1 MPGPGMR
8 FLPTRLVQR
17 LLILLLLLITALPAR
32 TVGVGTPQHP
42 LPQSSEAL
50 AARSPWSQPQSYPLG
65 LRPRTDLYRPSAEWI
80 GRLILPSSAEL
91 AAADAP
97 DDDWVW
103 IELEQAPA
111 DQEKWIGRRLRLR
124 WADQPQLV
132 RLVRLV
138 STDIRFGE
146 GARRAAARFNV
157 VPSRLDGLRRVGPLQ
172 SLAGARPA
180 DDVSVQLEEVSLP
193 AGQGDSGGELR
204 IGRPPLQ
211 ISGRWQGLVTVLG
224 AAGSRDGVADDDLL
238 RVRHYNRA
246 SGRFDGAS
254 ETIRIPA
261 LPPDRFGRRLLDP
274 AGLVASPLNGEGW
287 LIQGAP
293 AADGV
298 FTVQALIPHALL
310 EPAAGRQVN
319 GTEAALADLRR
330 GTWSAAALR
339 RGSLA
344 STALVPDGAGPPA
357 WTPGDRALLM
367 HLFGGI
373 GGEDGEPVGGFTVT
387 GHFAFGEA
395 RVGADPFTT
404 RPVFD
409 IRYHQIYANNP
420 NGIVAGSQHWS
431 AYAGNLQRGWLGSRP
446 FADLLV
452 PLGAEAL
459 DALALQAEIL
469 AARYRSGDG
478 GGVAL
483 VTAATSCVQ
492 DSSQALW
499 IALQQLGQQGVG
511 DPGVRSPADRER
523 LRRLGTALDH
533 LLTPFGRVRGDW
545 RANASLALAA
555 GTGRF
560 QARQSPADVLLSWR
574 SMLPRG
580 AHDTFAAEFLWAG
593 LPLQLL
599 RTNQIPGTDP
609 RLQPVAPTNLLGQ
622 LPLVG
627 TLLSRLGDSLFPPLR
642 LAGPLWSLL
651 ILVIYAALALALER
665 RSGGLPRR
673 WPWAPPGQLLPRAA
687 AALPPA
693 FGEELVLRG
702 LLLPSPLEGVSPLVM
717 LPWIALSVA
726 LSVAWQTR
734 RRRGW
739 GQPALLA
746 VACSLAYLVSGSLW
760 TAMLIHWLAL
770 LFRLTRQGVQPA
782 ADVLEQQQHVQ
793 RIGG

>member
-1 MPGPGMR
+1 MG
-8 FLPTRLVQR
+8 FLPIRLPR
-17 LLILLLLLITALPAR
+17 LLGSLFVGLLLLITALPLRAA
-32 TVGVGTPQHP
+32 GGTPQQP
-42 LPQSSEAL
+42 LPISSEAL
-50 AARSPWSQPQSYPLG
+50 AARSPWSLPHSYPLS
-65 LRPRTDLYRPSAEWI
+65 LRPRGDLYRPSAEWI
-80 GRLILPSSAEL
+80 GRLILPSPADLSAAE
-91 AAADAP
+91 AP

-111 DQEKWIGRRLRLR
+111 DRQAWIGRRMRLR
-124 WADQPQLV
+124 WADQPELR
-132 RLVRLV
+132 RLVRVV
-138 STDIRFGE
+138 STDIRFAE
-146 GARRAAARFNV
+146 AARRAEAQFNV
-157 VPSRLDGLRRVGPLQ
+157 VPTRLNGRRRVGPLQ

-180 DDVSVQLEEVSLP
+180 DDVSVQLEAVSP
-193 AGQGDSGGELR
+193 GDDELR

-224 AAGSRDGVADDDLL
+224 EADGVDLQ

-246 SGRFDGAS
+246 TGRFDGAS

-261 LPPDRFGRRLLDP
+261 LPPDRFGRRMFEP
-274 AGLVASPLNGEGW
+274 AGLAATALNQRGW

-310 EPAAGRQVN
+310 EPEPERQLR
-319 GTEAALADLRR
+319 GTDPALADLRS
-330 GTWSAAALR
+330 GTWSAAALQ
-339 RGSLA
+339 RGSLN
-344 STALVPDGAGPPA
+344 STALVPDGATAPGWA
-357 WTPGDRALLM
+357 PGDRALLM

-395 RVGADPFTT
+395 RVERDPFTA
-404 RPVFD
+404 RPVFA
-409 IRYHQIYANNP
+409 ILYHQIYANNP

-431 AYAGNLQRGWLGSRP
+431 AYAGSLQRGWLGSRP

-452 PLGAEAL
+452 PLGPEVL
-459 DALALQAEIL
+459 DAIALQAEIL

-478 GGVAL
+478 GGAAL

-499 IALQQLGQQGVG
+499 IALQQLRQQDDGG
-511 DPGVRSPADRER
+511 SMAPADRDR
-523 LRRLGTALDH
+523 LQRLGRALDH

-560 QARQSPADVLLSWR
+560 QARQNIGDVLLSWR

-609 RLQPVAPTNLLGQ
+609 RLQPLAPTNLLGQ
-622 LPLVG
+622 LPVVG
-627 TLLSRLGDSLFPPLR
+627 TLLGRLGDSLFPSLR
-642 LAGPLWSLL
+642 LSGRLWSLL
-651 ILVIYAALALALER
+651 ILVAYAVLALALAR
-665 RSGGLPRR
+665 RAGRSAVR
-673 WPWAPPGQLLPRAA
+673 WRAPRAA
-687 AALPPA
+687 TAAALLPPV
-693 FGEELVLRG
+693 FLTELLFRG
-702 LLLPSPLEGVSPLVM
+702 LLLPSPLEGVRPLAM
-717 LPWIALSVA
+717 LPWIALSVG
-726 LSVAWQTR
+726 LFVAWQAR
-734 RRRGW
+734 RSRRW
-739 GQPALLA
+739 GQAGLLGL
-746 VACSLAYLVSGSLW
+746 ACSLATAVTGGLW
-760 TAMLIHWLAL
+760 PAVLIHWLAAIAGPQ
-770 LFRLTRQGVQPA
+770 LTARPSPDQHPA
-782 ADVLEQQQHVQ
+782 QNQ
-793 RIGG
+793 RRS